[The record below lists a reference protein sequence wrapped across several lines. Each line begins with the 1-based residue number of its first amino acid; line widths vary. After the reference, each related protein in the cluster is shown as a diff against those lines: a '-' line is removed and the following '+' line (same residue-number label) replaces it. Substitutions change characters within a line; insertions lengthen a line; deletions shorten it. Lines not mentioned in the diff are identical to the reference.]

1 MKKILIC
8 LLTFILL
15 FSFTGCGAK
24 EKLGE
29 KVAEKAFEEVGGG
42 DLDIDG
48 DKVTIK
54 GNSGETVTFGDSKWP
69 TSELANNIPEF
80 KDGTVNGVLESTD
93 SIVITLESVK
103 EEDVSSYWET
113 IKKGFSKDV
122 YEMNSPGFSTFSGS
136 SDEGLTVSLAYMD
149 EMLTITVTKTQQ

>member
-15 FSFTGCGAK
+15 FAFTGCGVK

-29 KVAEKAFEEVGGG
+29 KVAEKVFEEVGGG

-54 GNSGETVTFGDSKWP
+54 GNNGETVTFGDSKWP
-69 TSELANNIPEF
+69 TSELAKSIPEF
-80 KDGTVNGVLESTD
+80 KDGTVNGVLESAD
-93 SIVITLESVK
+93 SIVITLESVQ
-103 EEDVSSYWET
+103 EEDVPPYWET
-113 IKKGFSKDV
+113 IKKNFPEDV
-122 YEMNSPGFSTFSGS
+122 YEMNSSGFSTFSGS
-136 SDEGLTVSLAYMD
+136 NDESLTVSLAYMD
-149 EMLTITVTKTQQ
+149 EMLTITITAPQQ

>member
-29 KVAEKAFEEVGGG
+29 KVAEKAFKEAGGG

-54 GNSGETVTFGDSKWP
+54 GNNGETVTFGDSKWP
-69 TSELANNIPEF
+69 TSELAKNIPEF
-80 KDGTVNGVLESTD
+80 KGGTVNGVLESAD

-103 EEDVSSYWET
+103 EEDVPPYWET
-113 IKKGFSKDV
+113 IKKDFPKDV
-122 YEMNSPGFSTFSGS
+122 YEMIATDFITVSGYD
-136 SDEGLTVSLAYMD
+136 DEGINVSLVYMS
-149 EMLTITVTKTQQ
+149 EVLTITVTAPQ

>member
-8 LLTFILL
+8 LLTFMLL

-24 EKLGE
+24 EKLEE
-29 KVAEKAFEEVGGG
+29 KVAEKVFEEAGGG

-54 GNSGETVTFGDSKWP
+54 GDNGEKVTFGDNKWP
-69 TSELANNIPEF
+69 TSELAKNIPEF
-80 KDGTVNGVLESTD
+80 KDGTVNGVLESAD

-103 EEDVSSYWET
+103 EEYVSAYWET
-113 IKKGFSKDV
+113 IKKDFPKDV
-122 YEMNSPGFSTFSGS
+122 YEMIATDFITISGS
-136 SDEGLTVSLAYMD
+136 NDAGINISLVYMS
-149 EMLTITVTKTQQ
+149 EVLAITVTAPQQ

>member
-29 KVAEKAFEEVGGG
+29 KVAERAFEEVGGG
-42 DLDIDG
+42 DLNIDG

-54 GNSGETVTFGDSKWP
+54 GNNGETVTFGDSKWP
-69 TSELANNIPEF
+69 TSELAKNIPEF

-122 YEMNSPGFSTFSGS
+122 YEMNSSGFSTFSGS
-136 SDEGLTVSLAYMD
+136 NDESLTVSLAYMD
-149 EMLTITVTKTQQ
+149 EMLTITITAPQQ